1 MKRIV
6 YRFCK
11 HVVNMVFSRNV
22 LTLVF
27 AIAKL
32 RGNLS
37 KKMFASKPLIV
48 MVLTLTVAVASL

>member
-1 MKRIV
+1 
-6 YRFCK
+6 
-11 HVVNMVFSRNV
+11 MVFSHIV

-37 KKMFASKPLIV
+37 KMMFASKPLIV
-48 MVLTLTVAVASL
+48 MVLTLMVAVAPLMVNTLTL